1 MSVTPVPSTN
11 PGRLAQP
18 MNGNGARASQPA
30 RTARE
35 WLVVLEERLRVQQDE
50 VAVYERYFVGDH
62 PLKFATDKFRQVFGN
77 LFGAFSDNWLE
88 LVTLASVERLEI
100 TGFKTAGKDD
110 GTIWQRWQENNLD
123 NGSVLAHTEAIKTG
137 KAYVIVNSD
146 GTMAVE
152 HPAQVITAHVPGDR
166 RQRLAALKK
175 WIGAD
180 GHARANVYL
189 PGEVVKFRSKQ
200 TQSDPGFTLSSDQTG
215 VDGQPASD
223 GWEINRDDP
232 GGRHGFGVVP
242 VIPLYNNPG
251 MLCDGTSDLRVAIPL
266 TNAINK
272 QVLDMMIASEFA
284 AFPQRVLIGVE
295 LPKDPETGQ
304 PMASAE
310 LKAHISRLWN
320 LENPNAK
327 IEQLQAADLTNYVK
341 PIEMLIQHLAAQTR
355 TPPHYLLS
363 SIVNASGDALK
374 AAEAGL
380 VSKVEK
386 KILDFS
392 DGWEDAIRLSF
403 KATGEKQIA
412 EATDLETTWADP
424 EKKSEA
430 EKVDAA
436 QKLLALDVPHEI
448 AWERAGLSP
457 KEIEKALNALPET
470 LKQKAAQPV
479 VDPNLPQTQT

>member
-1 MSVTPVPSTN
+1 MSVTPVPARTDRIV
-11 PGRLAQP
+11 RLATTSSS
-18 MNGNGARASQPA
+18 SQPA
-30 RTARE
+30 TNARE
-35 WLVVLEERLRVQQDE
+35 WLTRLEGRLRAQQDE
-50 VAVYERYFVGDH
+50 VALYEAYFVGDH
-62 PLKFATDKFRQVFGN
+62 PLKFATDKFKSIFGN

-88 LVTLASVERLEI
+88 LVTLASVERLEV
-100 TGFKTAGKDD
+100 TGFRTGGEGTADQD
-110 GTIWQRWQENNLD
+110 IWRRWQDNNLD

-137 KAYVIVNSD
+137 RAYVIVNSD
-146 GTMAVE
+146 GRMAVE
-152 HPAQVITAHVPGDR
+152 HPAQVIVAHVPGDR

-180 GHARANVYL
+180 GHAYANVYL
-189 PGEVVKFRSKQ
+189 PTEVVKYRSKNPQ
-200 TQSDPGFTLSSDQTG
+200 TQADYELANSDA
-215 VDGQPASD
+215 ASD
-223 GWEINRDDP
+223 GWDIRRDDP

-272 QVLDMMIASEFA
+272 QVLDMMISSEFA
-284 AFPQRVLIGVE
+284 AFPQRVLTGVE
-295 LPKDPETGQ
+295 LPKDPVTNQ
-304 PMASAE
+304 PHPTAE
-310 LKAHISRLWN
+310 LKAAISRLWN
-320 LENPNAK
+320 FENKDAKVTSLETV
-327 IEQLQAADLTNYVK
+327 DLNNYVK

-392 DGWEDAIRLSF
+392 DAWEEAMRLSF
-403 KATGEKQIA
+403 KATGDRSKA
-412 EATDLETTWADP
+412 DATDLETIWADP

-457 KEIEKALNALPET
+457 KEIEKAKKALPET
-470 LKQKAAQPV
+470 LARKAATSTPPAGGSPA
-479 VDPNLPQTQT
+479 DPEQEMSP

>member
-1 MSVTPVPSTN
+1 LRAQTPP
-11 PGRLAQP
+11 Q
-18 MNGNGARASQPA
+18 
-30 RTARE
+30 
-35 WLVVLEERLRVQQDE
+35 
-50 VAVYERYFVGDH
+50 
-62 PLKFATDKFRQVFGN
+62 
-77 LFGAFSDNWLE
+77 
-88 LVTLASVERLEI
+88 
-100 TGFKTAGKDD
+100 TAG
-110 GTIWQRWQENNLD
+110 
-123 NGSVLAHTEAIKTG
+123 S
-137 KAYVIVNSD
+137 
-146 GTMAVE
+146 
-152 HPAQVITAHVPGDR
+152 P
-166 RQRLAALKK
+166 
-175 WIGAD
+175 
-180 GHARANVYL
+180 
-189 PGEVVKFRSKQ
+189 
-200 TQSDPGFTLSSDQTG
+200 
-215 VDGQPASD
+215 
-223 GWEINRDDP
+223 EIQG

-272 QVLDMMIASEFA
+272 QVLDMMISSEFA
-284 AFPQRVLIGVE
+284 AFPQRVLTGVE
-295 LPKDPETGQ
+295 LPKDPETNQ

-310 LKAHISRLWN
+310 LKAAISRLWN
-320 LENPNAK
+320 FESKDAKVTSLETVN
-327 IEQLQAADLTNYVK
+327 LDNYVK

-392 DGWEDAIRLSF
+392 DAWEEAIRLSF
-403 KATGEKQIA
+403 KATGDKRKA
-412 EATDLETTWADP
+412 DATDLETIWADP

-457 KEIEKALNALPET
+457 KEIEKA
-470 LKQKAAQPV
+470 KKAAS
-479 VDPNLPQTQT
+479 